1 MTTTFGAQR
10 AQYSTDAVLSASPV
24 RLLTLLYDRLLLDL
38 ERADHAAG
46 REDWTVFSSNLQH
59 GQAVIA
65 ELRSSLKVELWDGAD
80 GLLALYNY
88 CTGLIVAA
96 NVARK
101 VEGVREAIELLE
113 PLRQAWHEAAGQ
125 LTAGSVSIGVN
136 RELGIA

>member
-38 ERADHAAG
+38 ERAEHAGG
-46 REDWTVFSSNLQH
+46 RDDWSAFSSALQH
-59 GQAVIA
+59 GQAIIA
-65 ELRSSLKVELWDGAD
+65 ELRSSLRTELWDGAD

-88 CTGLIVAA
+88 CTGLLVAA
-96 NVARK
+96 NVGRRPD
-101 VEGVREAIELLE
+101 GVREAIELLE

-125 LTAGSVSIGVN
+125 LSAGVVSSGVN
-136 RELGIA
+136 RELGVA